1 MKKNFEELNFFKAI
15 ENAEEKTQKTISS
28 EISVSIGF
36 VNTLIKRFLKKG
48 AIKIKQAPYKRFI
61 YYLTPK
67 GFAQK
72 SKLVN
77 EYISDS
83 LDFFRKTRKE
93 FNLLFETNKAK
104 SFIFYGVSDICEIA
118 ILSANYN
125 KKKIAYIIDPNYKK
139 KKFFGVRILKKI
151 PEKNKYKIVITSYL
165 NAQETFFELRK
176 KIGNEDILT
185 IDSLHISRV
194 KPNFTPIKN
203 E

>member
-61 YYLTPK
+61 YYLTPQ

-83 LDFFRKTRKE
+83 LDFFLGK
-93 FNLLFETNKAK
+93 L
-104 SFIFYGVSDICEIA
+104 
-118 ILSANYN
+118 
-125 KKKIAYIIDPNYKK
+125 
-139 KKFFGVRILKKI
+139 
-151 PEKNKYKIVITSYL
+151 EKNLIYFLK
-165 NAQETFFELRK
+165 
-176 KIGNEDILT
+176 
-185 IDSLHISRV
+185 
-194 KPNFTPIKN
+194 PIKLKALYFTV
-203 E
+203 